1 MTFQTNNG
9 FMLEFA
15 ERTKLALFI
24 LKKISTL
31 SRMSEEARVSFTTFI
46 FTKFVFMSSET
57 ILSKFTKTKLVISA
71 DISVHHFLREPFTSK
86 D

>member
-46 FTKFVFMSSET
+46 FTKFVSMSSET
-57 ILSKFTKTKLVISA
+57 MLSKFTKLVISA
-71 DISVHHFLREPFTSK
+71 DNFMNHNFGNCF
-86 D
+86 